1 MVEQFRTSAVQLA
14 FILKRIKLTYCWS
27 FHEFQPNI
35 DRATPRTLAQDAS
48 KEAQMIKG
56 MKIAILATAA
66 FATVMVPLTS
76 ASADSWRGDRYY
88 HRHHNGNGDAWAAGA
103 IGLAAGALIGG
114 ALAQPAEPIYR
125 DYDDGYYRR
134 PVRVY
139 REVGPRYYGGAQP
152 WSPSWYRYCAD
163 RYRSF
168 NPETGTFRGYD
179 GRDYFCNAN

>member
-1 MVEQFRTSAVQLA
+1 VEPFRMSAVQLA
-14 FILKRIKLTYCWS
+14 FILKLLKQTYCWS
-27 FHEFQPNI
+27 SHGFQPI
-35 DRATPRTLAQDAS
+35 SIRRRRKALAKDAS
-48 KEAQMIKG
+48 KEAQMNKG

-66 FATVMVPLTS
+66 FATVAVPLTS
-76 ASADSWRGDRYY
+76 ASADSWRGDRYRHRY
-88 HRHHNGNGDAWAAGA
+88 HDNNSDAWAAGA
-103 IGLAAGALIGG
+103 VGLAAGALLGS

-139 REVGPRYYGGAQP
+139 REVAPRYYGGAQP

>member
-1 MVEQFRTSAVQLA
+1 M
-14 FILKRIKLTYCWS
+14 
-27 FHEFQPNI
+27 N
-35 DRATPRTLAQDAS
+35 
-48 KEAQMIKG
+48 KG
-56 MKIAILATAA
+56 LKIAVLATAA
-66 FATVMVPLTS
+66 VATAMVSLTP
-76 ASADSWRGDRYY
+76 ASADRYY
-88 HRHHNGNGDAWAAGA
+88 RHRHYDGGDALAAGA

-139 REVGPRYYGGAQP
+139 REVAPRYYDGAQP
-152 WSPSWYRYCAD
+152 WSPGWYRYCAN

>member
-1 MVEQFRTSAVQLA
+1 
-14 FILKRIKLTYCWS
+14 
-27 FHEFQPNI
+27 
-35 DRATPRTLAQDAS
+35 
-48 KEAQMIKG
+48 MIKG

-66 FATVMVPLTS
+66 LATVIVPLTS

-88 HRHHNGNGDAWAAGA
+88 RHHHGGYNGGDALAAGA

-139 REVGPRYYGGAQP
+139 REVAPRYYGGAQP
-152 WSPSWYRYCAD
+152 WSPGWYRYCAN

-179 GRDYFCNAN
+179 GRDYFCNVN